1 MKLFCETL
9 YSWIEID
16 LNDRTLVLERL
27 VDHGKAPNAFQK
39 SQYRNITHEI
49 APEFFRGLESFI
61 PHLSQ
66 IYEYT
71 RSWEGEPPTKLKRSA
86 YDGKKKNKKNPKTK
100 KSKNKKIQKQKIQKQ
115 KN

>member
-86 YDGKKKNKKNPKTK
+86 YDGKKKNKKSKKNPKTK
-100 KSKNKKIQKQKIQKQ
+100 KSKKNKK
-115 KN
+115 N